1 MDERDER
8 KRSSVE
14 ASKGVNDI
22 KTGVFIVLREKH
34 GGYPTYW
41 PCGVRCIGDAMRRTK
56 DRRSLTS
63 LSFVLSEWLK
73 EFRKCKEQPTPRRFP
88 PILSIALWN

>member
-22 KTGVFIVLREKH
+22 KTGVFTVLREKH
-34 GGYPTYW
+34 GG
-41 PCGVRCIGDAMRRTK
+41 
-56 DRRSLTS
+56 S
-63 LSFVLSEWLK
+63 
-73 EFRKCKEQPTPRRFP
+73 RRFRP
-88 PILSIALWN
+88 TRF